1 MDTVKHISFFAEV
14 DETVMGEICLSLKTL
29 IFLPHDMILFKGDVG
44 KELFIV
50 AKGVVEVVRD
60 DLPAEK
66 RKNASPILLR
76 SGSFFGEIALIM
88 EVRRTCSVQAKTV
101 CEINI
106 LLQRTFDDILR
117 EHPDFAKRMNELVV
131 ARQLETS
138 LARADGG
145 GSMKIRQ
152 ADLNY
157 ANKRV
162 EQTMMTGLRQRASGQ
177 GAMLRKGSISK
188 KVFPNFVEDQEM
200 DGNPAK
206 DEVSDT
212 PPNRK
217 SILRGDSFIAKGM
230 GALKSVT
237 EKAKTVASP
246 SSKSVAYK
254 EGEASPK
261 ERSRTSDTHS
271 YYGDQP
277 AINTKAP
284 HERENTMENIF
295 DDLERRKSVGEV
307 SLDKGKITPLEGP
320 PTPQVAAATTV
331 QVDAAEAALVKERG
345 GVGKR
350 GSTDGHIKR
359 WQSTGHFI
367 PGADQIDL
375 GKVHGSILAGGD
387 DDDDDD
393 DDDDEG
399 EDEEETE
406 ARASNDEKVEKAM
419 RKSMKGGG
427 GKRTSIKRGAGK
439 GAEIAKVRSGV
450 QAKQIHARMSRTE
463 KMLEAMMSK
472 LDINLDDMEGGG
484 KGGGGKDG
492 EGDGTATT

>member
-29 IFLPHDMILFKGDVG
+29 IFLPNDMILFKGDVG

-138 LARADGG
+138 LARSDGG

-177 GAMLRKGSISK
+177 GTMLRKGSISK

-206 DEVSDT
+206 DEVADT

-217 SILRGDSFIAKGM
+217 SIRRGDSFIAKGM
-230 GALKSVT
+230 GEWVERSEHTRMRSLGRRASVR
-237 EKAKTVASP
+237 EHKRRRLLARERARAKRAQAEEVVGARACAST
-246 SSKSVAYK
+246 SGGGCWRASVREHKRRRLLARERARAQAK
-254 EGEASPK
+254 EGVGARAWVVCVGRWRAARAKRAQAK
-261 ERSRTSDTHS
+261 EVVCVGRWH
-271 YYGDQP
+271 
-277 AINTKAP
+277 A
-284 HERENTMENIF
+284 
-295 DDLERRKSVGEV
+295 SVGC
-307 SLDKGKITPLEGP
+307 L
-320 PTPQVAAATTV
+320 
-331 QVDAAEAALVKERG
+331 R
-345 GVGKR
+345 
-350 GSTDGHIKR
+350 
-359 WQSTGHFI
+359 
-367 PGADQIDL
+367 
-375 GKVHGSILAGGD
+375 
-387 DDDDDD
+387 
-393 DDDDEG
+393 
-399 EDEEETE
+399 
-406 ARASNDEKVEKAM
+406 
-419 RKSMKGGG
+419 
-427 GKRTSIKRGAGK
+427 
-439 GAEIAKVRSGV
+439 RS
-450 QAKQIHARMSRTE
+450 
-463 KMLEAMMSK
+463 
-472 LDINLDDMEGGG
+472 
-484 KGGGGKDG
+484 
-492 EGDGTATT
+492 